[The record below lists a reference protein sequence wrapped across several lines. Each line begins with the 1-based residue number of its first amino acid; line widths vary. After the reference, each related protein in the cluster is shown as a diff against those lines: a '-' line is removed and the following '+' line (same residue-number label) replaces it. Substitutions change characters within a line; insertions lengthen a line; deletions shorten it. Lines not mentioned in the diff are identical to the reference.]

1 MNTKLTI
8 KNFRVFDEN
17 GVTVD
22 LKPITVLTGCN
33 SSGKSSVVKAALML
47 NDVLRQLKNFNLD
60 TNLNKIKIDFTK
72 YPNNLLGRFD
82 KVLNNSKSG
91 KITIEYTIYSYM
103 ISKDVTVSLEFVA
116 DMEGK
121 LNNARLDNFKVS
133 IDEGVIFW
141 SEKDEEADNSRR
153 QTKKERLDRE
163 KNEDTRGI
171 ATDWDSLMNV
181 YSYKV
186 NANLVK
192 KEFLDYAV
200 FRCLIIVAYNNFMDW
215 GDYQLSDE
223 RFKNINAFIDEAF
236 PELSQEHQISDN
248 RLQDIAHSRKNNIC
262 LNTQDINV
270 VESVI
275 ENNSLFFIPILED
288 LDKINKDDFE
298 KYVSDNDFIGS
309 MSSLIT
315 SDGYSSYTDK
325 YIELISETC
334 SLHTKEVVD
343 SFIASDSSKF
353 SEFFAKLEKNNFE
366 NAYFLNFT
374 DFSIVDNPNCGIKDL
389 WEEKSLFSKTYIIL
403 MFWNL
408 KIHPEKTP
416 VNELKTSEMPP
427 IGTKKWFSQKSVEIF
442 DKFLDEFYDECISPS
457 FYGPMTY
464 ISSSRATIKRL
475 YQLDQKDDF
484 TLLLKKYMES
494 EKQGFFIN
502 KWIKKFGIGDSISFD
517 IDDDG
522 VGVKIHIH
530 KTPDDKKGR
539 LLADEGYG
547 ITQLLSIM
555 LQIEMSSISDKL
567 TLAVEEPEIHL
578 HPKYQSLL
586 ADMFVDAFDPNKD
599 RNKEKQHTT
608 KKHSI
613 YADKLVELYRSGFVK
628 KRGIHFIIETH
639 SEYLIRRLQ
648 LLVAGIETEQKL
660 DKNDVSIS
668 YIYTKDEAE
677 KENQP
682 IVKNIAICE
691 DGYLDDTFGS
701 GFFDEATN
709 LSRKLM

>member
-47 NDVLRQLKNFNLD
+47 NDVLRQLKDFNLD
-60 TNLNKIKIDFTK
+60 TNINEIKIDFTK

-82 KVLNNSKSG
+82 KVLNNSKLG
-91 KITIEYTIYSYM
+91 KITIEYTVYSYM

-133 IDEGVIFW
+133 IDDGVIFW
-141 SEKDEEADNSRR
+141 SEKDEEAENSRR
-153 QTKKERLDRE
+153 QTKKKRLDQE

-171 ATDWDSLMNV
+171 ATDFDSLMSV
-181 YSYKV
+181 YFYKV

-200 FRCLIIVAYNNFMDW
+200 FRLFSIVSYNNLTQWESYRIPDEDFKTTNEAIDNLFPEL
-215 GDYQLSDE
+215 YEKHHLSDE
-223 RFKNINAFIDEAF
+223 RLK
-236 PELSQEHQISDN
+236 
-248 RLQDIAHSRKNNIC
+248 DIAQGYADGVMDWSDLNI
-262 LNTQDINV
+262 
-270 VESVI
+270 I
-275 ENNSLFFIPILED
+275 ENVNDDCSLFFIPILAD
-288 LDKINKDDFE
+288 LDKVSKNDIG
-298 KYVSDNDFIGS
+298 KYVEQNDFVNYMMKS
-309 MSSLIT
+309 IT
-315 SDGYSSYTDK
+315 KDGKIREKFFTEITD
-325 YIELISETC
+325 LC
-334 SLHTKEVVD
+334 STYTKEVVD
-343 SFIASDSSKF
+343 NFLASDSIKF
-353 SEFFAKLEKNNFE
+353 SDYFRKLENDYFKNVLFPNITEFG
-366 NAYFLNFT
+366 
-374 DFSIVDNPNCGIKDL
+374 SIHSPFGIKEV
-389 WEEKSLFSKTYIIL
+389 WEDKSNFSKVYTLL

-408 KIHPEKTP
+408 KLHPETYDFY
-416 VNELKTSEMPP
+416 E
-427 IGTKKWFSQKSVEIF
+427 KKVSDIPQVGIQQYFSHKSINIF
-442 DKFLDEFYDECISPS
+442 SKFLKELFKESMSPS
-457 FYGPMTY
+457 FYGSMTY

-494 EKQGFFIN
+494 DKQGFFIN

-517 IDDDG
+517 VDDDG
-522 VGVKIHIH
+522 VGVRIFIH
-530 KTPDDKKGR
+530 KTPDDTRGR

-555 LQIEMSSISDKL
+555 LQIEMSSIYDNL

-586 ADMFVDAFDPNKD
+586 ADMFVDA
-599 RNKEKQHTT
+599 RNKQEYP
-608 KKHSI
+608 KHKSTQ
-613 YADKLVELYRSGFVK
+613 YGNFTAKLVEMFTARFPMNNNGL
-628 KRGIHFIIETH
+628 HFIIETH

-648 LLVAGIETEQKL
+648 LLVAGIDTDAEKKL
-660 DKNDVSIS
+660 DKNDVSIA
-668 YIYTKDEAE
+668 YIYTKEEAE

-682 IVKNIAICE
+682 IVKNISICE
-691 DGYLDDTFGS
+691 DGYLDDTFGN